1 MRSKEI
7 FTENDRTRQIMFS
20 RIGQSSEHD
29 SKMYNA
35 LMIAEAEIEELRE
48 KLHIANTEI
57 SGLSESS
64 KLKKV
69 TIWCKSNENEDY
81 CPFYYF
87 LTEKEVDD
95 FVEENELCDR
105 SSYEIETFIGS
116 NIYKQALNKNK

>member
-1 MRSKEI
+1 MLNSQKLLEQK
-7 FTENDRTRQIMFS
+7 DRELLELAHMP
-20 RIGQSSEHD
+20 D
-29 SKMYNA
+29 SLTIRCLNA
-35 LMIAEAEIEELRE
+35 LRIAETEIELLRE
-48 KLHIANTEI
+48 KLHAANVEI

-116 NIYKQALNKNK
+116 NIHKRALNKNK